1 MMNKRACLHF
11 GLVAFSVLVTGAVRA
26 GDDSYGADDHLTDE
40 KGTIYYGF
48 VRDDRG
54 RLIADASVILRSKT
68 GVSVTLTTN
77 NVGLY
82 RGQITKDVQ
91 PQDVEVLCE
100 KAGYDAGSGTLR
112 TTTPSNGRVEAP
124 CALKRLPN

>member
-1 MMNKRACLHF
+1 MKDKGAWLRLALLSFAMLA
-11 GLVAFSVLVTGAVRA
+11 TGAVRA
-26 GDDSYGADDHLTDE
+26 GDDSYGADDNLTDE

-48 VRDDRG
+48 VRDDHG
-54 RLIADASVILRSKT
+54 RLIANASVILRSKA

-77 NVGLY
+77 AVGLY
-82 RGQITKDVQ
+82 RGQIGKDVE
-91 PQDVEVLCE
+91 PQDVEVTCA
-100 KAGYDAGSGTLR
+100 KTGYDAGSGTLR